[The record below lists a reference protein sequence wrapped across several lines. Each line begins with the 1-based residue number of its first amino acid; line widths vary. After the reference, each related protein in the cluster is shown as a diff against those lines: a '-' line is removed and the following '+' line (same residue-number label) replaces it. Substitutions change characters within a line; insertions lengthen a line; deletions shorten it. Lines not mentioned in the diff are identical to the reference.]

1 MLGATHASQELD
13 TVHTDARAKSNT
25 NIGYRTALG
34 SSRTG
39 QAEAAATSSSLLK
52 KGMFPNVSDSPKT
65 GETPIA
71 PPSLIGTRDRLGRGR
86 VSPHIDEMSL
96 FRITRSL
103 QPRHP
108 PDTPKETPALE
119 PITQGMLEGRDERLV
134 VILGPAGSGKS
145 VLLEDLAHA
154 AGAEMERAAFFVE
167 DPNLAGPAPLFID
180 GCDEVGL
187 AVEERPVG
195 EVRKAL
201 KKLNYPAATITCRGI
216 DWNNDSDPKAFKRAY
231 GDYPF
236 VLELLP
242 FTREDALRSLTG
254 GDAGD
259 GPLDQADAESMIQRL
274 DGQDLSDFYTN
285 PLNLEIIA
293 AIVAKDGMDALPKAR
308 SELFAEAGRLLC
320 QEHRE
325 GGRSNSPLAV
335 ISEAEA
341 CDAVGLLC
349 LAAVLSGQG
358 VIARERGQGPKHT
371 PTIPD
376 LEKLAITNKLSA
388 VLQSRLFR
396 PNAGEGLLMPVH
408 KMVGD
413 YLAAQWLI
421 RRADGDP
428 RRVRRIMR
436 SLAPEGLP
444 SADRRALWAWLAGDP
459 AFAPLI
465 VETDPVSALHYGD
478 PDRLSDD
485 NMVALLDAMARRL
498 SEAPGRFSDDR
509 NLVSEFAIGRE
520 RPKTRRWLKTIIFD
534 DKAESGTRVFALD
547 LAKSCP
553 STVDDIRAELLAILQ
568 NPDGDIALR
577 LHAASL
583 CRGVCPEAD
592 WDSIV
597 RALLSERSGD
607 AARMAG
613 SILRSPAAANLSNDL
628 RAEIFLAVAGAQP
641 EQQESQPDLVAKT
654 LNIFNEIPTKELGQL
669 LEAMRT
675 HPWWEDAVKNYPNG
689 QVGHELS
696 RPISDVLHRLAEAGL
711 LAPEQLATWWNIAA
725 DANYPEKSLDDHFS
739 TAWSDPEFRRA
750 TALHVIRIGIAEDGY
765 NERRYEWLERRLRAG
780 ELDADDMMAI
790 LREVAANGDIANLS
804 DFDRDI
810 LAHFAYNGE
819 QEEAAQI
826 LDAAMAKIQGLERWT
841 HREWTAP
848 PQGLPEWQIKENART
863 AKHQKELKDTQTR
876 LKEKL
881 SSPETRHNAARTLAN
896 IYFGAKPYSHIPKFK
911 DPQTFR
917 DYLGEEPFAIFRAEC
932 ERCLANPAIF
942 SVDKILESEPGTVR
956 RDGVLAM
963 VALWERLA
971 AGEDFSDLTDEARA
985 AGWFAATMA
994 DYGPHQGAIQM
1005 EGERE
1010 ELQAALQCPPD
1021 MIQNLHK
1028 RFVAI
1033 SYDEFHARNGLL
1045 DAVIPDAGGDRLAFE
1060 TGLAWLRSAPE
1071 RLPDQFSNLLVAL
1084 RSVNLSE
1091 AEIDCALARLATELR
1106 VSRIDLPKIALRTLE
1121 AIRFLHDSGHPVP
1134 VGADTSFLS
1143 AIYDQLDYYTPN
1155 VEDGHRDRTIKPR
1168 AAATLFRELR
1178 AEIPY
1183 MADFDRF
1190 EHPNSSQA
1198 RMMGLLNGLRE
1209 DPSDESKE
1217 AIETIE
1223 PGDDSWTEDVRDARA
1238 RQQEAWARAQFVPLG
1253 PEGIAFMVDNTTP
1266 QTADQMHDAGLEA
1279 LEVLQDRLRSS
1290 SEDLATAYDAI
1301 IAMEKKRKSR
1311 ENALNA
1317 HTTVLLSLPK
1327 GVQAYPEFQMER
1339 DSRAD
1344 IALTTNAPDL
1354 LLPIEA
1360 KGQWNSRLYTAVW
1373 DQLGLKYAKH
1383 WKARGRGI
1391 YLVYW
1396 LGAEQDETRQDKTRR
1411 NQVCKPK
1418 DRARPGSPEALKA
1431 EIEAAL
1437 PSEMRKRI
1445 TVFVLNVT
1453 GN

>member
-1 MLGATHASQELD
+1 
-13 TVHTDARAKSNT
+13 
-25 NIGYRTALG
+25 
-34 SSRTG
+34 
-39 QAEAAATSSSLLK
+39 
-52 KGMFPNVSDSPKT
+52 
-65 GETPIA
+65 
-71 PPSLIGTRDRLGRGR
+71 
-86 VSPHIDEMSL
+86 
-96 FRITRSL
+96 
-103 QPRHP
+103 
-108 PDTPKETPALE
+108 
-119 PITQGMLEGRDERLV
+119 MLEGRDERLV
-134 VILGPAGSGKS
+134 VILGLAGSGKS

-154 AGAEMERAAFFVE
+154 AGAKMERAAFFVD

-187 AVEERPVG
+187 AVKQRPVG
-195 EVRKAL
+195 EVQKAL
-201 KKLNYPAATITCRGI
+201 GTLKYPDATITCRGI
-216 DWNNDSDPKAFKRAY
+216 DWNNDSDPERFKRAY
-231 GDYPF
+231 GHYPF

-293 AIVAKDGMDALPKAR
+293 AIVAKGGMDALPKAR
-308 SELFAEAGRLLC
+308 GELFAKAGRLLC

-325 GGRSNSPLAV
+325 AGHRDSPLNT
-335 ISEAEA
+335 IGEAQA
-341 CDAVGLLC
+341 RDAVGLLC

-358 VIARERGQGPKHT
+358 VIARHREQGGEHT
-371 PTIPD
+371 PAIPD
-376 LEKLAITNKLSA
+376 LEKLAVANTLRA

-421 RRADGDP
+421 RRAAGDP

-478 PDRLSDD
+478 PDKLSDD

-509 NLVSEFAIGRE
+509 NLVSEFAVGRE

-534 DKAESGTRVFALD
+534 DKAERGMRVFALD
-547 LAKSCP
+547 LARSCP

-577 LHAASL
+577 LRAASI
-583 CRGVCPEAD
+583 CRGVCPEAG

-641 EQQESQPDLVAKT
+641 EQQESRPNLVLKT
-654 LNIFNEIPTKELGQL
+654 FYIFNEIPAKELGQL
-669 LEAMRT
+669 LEAIRT
-675 HPWWEDAVKNYPNG
+675 HPWWEDAVENYPNG

-696 RPISDVLHRLAEAGL
+696 RPISDVLHRLAEVGL

-725 DANYPEKSLDDHFS
+725 DSDYTDRSLADHLS

-750 TALHVIRIGIAEDGY
+750 TALHVIRIGIAEDDY
-765 NERRYEWLERRLRAG
+765 NELRYDWLERRLRAG
-780 ELDADDMMAI
+780 ELDADDMMVI

-804 DFDRDI
+804 DFDRDT
-810 LAHFAYNGE
+810 LARFAYNGE
-819 QEEAAQI
+819 QEKAAQI

-848 PQGLPEWQIKENART
+848 PQGLPEWQIKENASI
-863 AKHQKELKDTQTR
+863 AKHQKKLNDTRTR
-876 LKEKL
+876 LNKKL
-881 SSPETRHNAARTLAN
+881 SSPETRHGAARTLADV
-896 IYFGAKPYSHIPKFK
+896 YFGEQLCSGIPKFK
-911 DPQTFR
+911 DPQAFR

-932 ERCLANPAIF
+932 ERCLADPAIF
-942 SVDKILESEPGTVR
+942 SVDKILESEPETIR
-956 RDGVLAM
+956 RDCMLAM
-963 VALWERLA
+963 VALWERFE

-994 DYGPHQGAIQM
+994 GYGPHRGAIQM

-1021 MIQNLHK
+1021 MIQSLRK
-1028 RFVAI
+1028 RFVAM
-1033 SYDEFHARNGLL
+1033 SYDEFHARSGLR

-1071 RLPDQFSNLLVAL
+1071 RLPDQFPNLLAAL
-1084 RSVNLSE
+1084 RSVNLPE
-1091 AEIDCALARLATELR
+1091 AEINCALARLATDLC
-1106 VSRIDLPKIALRTLE
+1106 VSCVDLPKIALRTLE
-1121 AIRFLHDSGHPVP
+1121 AIRFLHDSRHPVP

-1143 AIYDQLDYYTPN
+1143 AIYNQLDYYIPN
-1155 VEDGHRDRTIKPR
+1155 VEDGHRVGTIKPR
-1168 AAATLFRELR
+1168 AAAKLFRKLR
-1178 AEIPY
+1178 AEIPP
-1183 MADFDRF
+1183 MADFDRL
-1190 EHPNSSQA
+1190 EHQNSGPA
-1198 RMMGLLNGLRE
+1198 WMMGLLKGLRE

-1223 PGDDSWTEDVRDARA
+1223 LGDDSWTEDVRDARA
-1238 RQQEAWARAQFVPLG
+1238 RQQEAWAREQCVPLG

-1266 QTADQMHDAGLEA
+1266 QTADQMHAAGLEA

-1290 SEDLATAYDAI
+1290 SEDLATAYAAI
-1301 IAMEKKRKSR
+1301 IAMKKKGKSR

-1317 HTTVLLSLPK
+1317 HTATLLSLPR
-1327 GVQAYPEFQMER
+1327 GVQARPEPQMREG
-1339 DSRAD
+1339 SRAD
-1344 IALTTNAPDL
+1344 IGLTTNAPDL

-1360 KGQWNSRLYTAVW
+1360 KGQWNSGLYTAVL
-1373 DQLGLKYAKH
+1373 DQLESKYATH
-1383 WKARGRGI
+1383 WQAGGRGI

-1396 LGAEQDETRQDKTRR
+1396 LGAAQDETR
-1411 NQVCKPK
+1411 NQVCKPRG
-1418 DRARPGSPEALKA
+1418 RARPGSPEALKA
-1431 EIEAAL
+1431 EIEATL
-1437 PSEMRKRI
+1437 PPEMCERI